1 MRSRTTYA
9 YLAVTVILIGAAIG
23 LAAWL
28 VSSLNE
34 MHERFSRESHGLG
47 LAFLVVLIVLMAL
60 GAAWLGRL
68 AWRSRSGQGKAPGTH
83 APVPTDVIE
92 AAVVQAGQ
100 AEGVIRQLGNVDARA
115 ELDRELGEI
124 RAGRDRREFHV
135 VVFGTGSA
143 GKTSLINAMLGR
155 EVGKTEATLGTTRRG
170 ESHTHTLEGVEGTV
184 YLTDTPGLSEI
195 GDGGAAREQE
205 ARELAARADLLV
217 FVLDHDLVRTEFD
230 PLAALVRQGK
240 RSIVIL
246 NKTDRYAEADRDA
259 ILAKLRERLS
269 GLVPAD
275 DVIAGAAS
283 PRPMPV
289 RVRRDDGTTETILEQ
304 QPPEL
309 DALRDRIS
317 RILKKEGEVLR
328 AGNLLLRAHLLSR
341 KAQDQLSKERDQRAE
356 QVIEKFQWITAATSF
371 TNPFPA
377 LELLASGAVQFQMI
391 SELANVYGITLSTSN
406 VRVIGTEMIQ
416 MLVKL
421 GLVEA
426 TTSLIAGI
434 FKSTLVGYAAGGA
447 VQAVSLAYLTHISG
461 ETFAEFFRHG
471 QTWGDGGMQA
481 ALIRQFDLTSRT
493 EFLQQ
498 FARQAVQKV
507 SNRILHGGSN
517 ANAKPQE
524 QPASKK

>member
-1 MRSRTTYA
+1 MRSRTTYTYVA
-9 YLAVTVILIGAAIG
+9 LTVILVGAAIG

-34 MHERFSRESHGLG
+34 MHERFARQSQGLG
-47 LAFLVVLIVLMAL
+47 LAFLVVLIVLMAT
-60 GAAWLGRL
+60 GAIWLGLL
-68 AWRSRSGQGKAPGTH
+68 AWRSRKGGAGVASE
-83 APVPTDVIE
+83 PVPADVIK
-92 AAVVQAGQ
+92 AATVQADQ
-100 AEGVIRQLGNVDARA
+100 AEGVIRQLGDERARA
-115 ELDRELGEI
+115 DLNRELSEI
-124 RAGRDRREFHV
+124 RAGRERREFHV

-143 GKTSLINAMLGR
+143 GKTSLINALLGR
-155 EVGKTEATLGTTRRG
+155 EVGKTEATMGTTQRG
-170 ESHTHTLEGVEGTV
+170 ESHTYTLRGVEGTV
-184 YLTDTPGLSEI
+184 FLTDTPGLSEI
-195 GDGGAAREQE
+195 GAGGAAREQE

-230 PLAALVRQGK
+230 PLSALVRQGK
-240 RSIVIL
+240 RSIVLL
-246 NKTDRYAEADRDA
+246 NKSDRFDEADRTA
-259 ILAKLRERLS
+259 ILAKLRERLR
-269 GLVPAD
+269 GLVSAD
-275 DVIAGAAS
+275 DVIAGAAA
-283 PRPMPV
+283 PRPLPV
-289 RVRRDDGTTETILEQ
+289 RVRRDDGTTDTILEPR
-304 QPPEL
+304 PPEL
-309 DALRDRIS
+309 DALRDRIG
-317 RILKKEGEVLR
+317 RVLQREGDVLR

-341 KAQDQLSKERDQRAE
+341 KAQDQLSQERDRRAE
-356 QVIEKFQWITAATSF
+356 EVIEKFQWITAATSF

-434 FKSTLVGYAAGGA
+434 FKLTIVGYAAGGA

-461 ETFAEFFRHG
+461 ETFAEYFRHG

-481 ALIRQFDLTSRT
+481 ALIRQFDLTSRA

-507 SNRILHGGSN
+507 SGKILHGG
-517 ANAKPQE
+517 AKPQE
-524 QPASKK
+524 HPASKN